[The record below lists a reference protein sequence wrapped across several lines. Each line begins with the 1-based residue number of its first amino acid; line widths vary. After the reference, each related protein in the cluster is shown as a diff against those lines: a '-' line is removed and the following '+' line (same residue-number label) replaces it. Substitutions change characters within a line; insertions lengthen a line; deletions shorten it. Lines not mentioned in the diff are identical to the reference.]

1 LTPPAASSAASWS
14 NNPISPSSY
23 PQIPVGNHT
32 PQLKVELAS
41 VFLNALKV
49 YEEKNV
55 KFADAVMAF
64 WGIDKGITTTY
75 TYDEKDFK
83 RIDGLTVLKP

>member
-1 LTPPAASSAASWS
+1 MKRGAAEKPPPRFAYL
-14 NNPISPSSY
+14 I
-23 PQIPVGNHT
+23 IPYI
-32 PQLKVELAS
+32 
-41 VFLNALKV
+41 VF

-64 WGIDKGITTTY
+64 WSMDKGITTTY